1 MLYHPGLKLFVG
13 PPWRVFWLLLT
24 SPLGKKSVRV
34 WVLRK
39 YAAPYLGSKPKLMY
53 AQYSCIDFPRLRFTS
68 RKTYLPA
75 QAKHPFLNYMPT
87 PPDTPLWVKIY
98 DPLNVQILRP
108 QAVKISL
115 HTYVID
121 QKSLLLGMLKWTGRR
136 KRGPSERG
144 WKKRPGSRGKKRA
157 SPGLKRSVNF
167 LGFMFS
173 CCR

>member
-98 DPLNVQILRP
+98 DPPKCSDFTTPGCQNQLAHV
-108 QAVKISL
+108 
-115 HTYVID
+115 
-121 QKSLLLGMLKWTGRR
+121 WGRIINTQFFSAE
-136 KRGPSERG
+136 P
-144 WKKRPGSRGKKRA
+144 
-157 SPGLKRSVNF
+157 F
-167 LGFMFS
+167 L
-173 CCR
+173 